1 MSEEIE
7 NTEGE
12 NINTEGLHNVISLS
26 GLYENW
32 FLDYASYV
40 ILDRAVPH
48 IHDGLKPVQ
57 RRILHSLK
65 EMDDGR
71 FNKAANVI
79 GNTMKYHPH
88 GDASIGD
95 AMVQI
100 GQKNLLIDTQGNWG
114 DPITGDSAAAPRYI
128 EARLS
133 KFAIEVVFN
142 PDTTEWQ
149 SSYDG
154 RNKEPVTLP
163 VKFPL
168 LLAQGADG
176 IAVGLATKIM
186 PHNFMELIDASIEV
200 LKGNRPDLL
209 PDFQMGG
216 MADFS
221 NYSEGMRGGKIR
233 VRAKIVER
241 DKKTLA
247 ITEIPY
253 TTTTGGLIDS
263 VIAANDKGK
272 IKIKK
277 IEDNTAKN
285 VEIIIHLA
293 PGISPD
299 VTIDALYAFT
309 DCEVSISP
317 NTCII
322 KGDKPYFMSVNDILI
337 ESTHHTKN
345 LLKLE
350 LEIKL
355 AELKEK
361 IFFSSLLKIFIQE
374 GMYKN
379 HEYESSGNFETVV
392 EVLNKLFEPFFPQ
405 FYREIL
411 PEDYKKL
418 IDKPMSSITRFDLKK
433 SDEQLLALE
442 SDIKEVNKYLK
453 HLTDYAIAWFEKLRA
468 KYGSG
473 RERKTEIRAF
483 DKVEASKVAL
493 ANVKLYMNRED
504 GFIGTGLRKDE
515 FVCDCSDLDEVI
527 VFREDGKFNVSKVAE
542 KTFVGK
548 GILHAQ
554 VFKKSDERTVYNLI
568 YKDGENGT
576 SYIKRFSVLGVTRDK
591 EYDLTK
597 GAKGSKVLYF
607 TPNPNGEAEVVNIQL
622 KPHSK
627 LKKLQFDIDFADHVI
642 KGRSSMGNIVTKY
655 PVKKVL
661 LKSKGISTLSGRK
674 IWFDEILKRLNVDG
688 RGKYL
693 GEFDGDDR
701 ILTVNQQG
709 IYELSSFDLS
719 NHFDDHL
726 LLIEK
731 YNPEKIFALIYL
743 EGKSGSHYLKRFIF
757 ENTSIGKKSSVIS
770 EESGS
775 KLVFISGHSNPKIK
789 LEVIK
794 GKTKI
799 PEVSEIDLT
808 ETIEVKGMKAMG
820 NRLSPH
826 EVINIEILH
835 SPVSEKEDEI
845 VAEVSELSSS
855 AEENSELNQAT
866 LASVSARD
874 IEAPEVDED
883 SSEVSDDLTETP
895 EADDSEDDFEPKAEI
910 IPEVQIESS
919 KEPERTTQIEDLEV
933 ENATEPEMIP
943 EVQIESSKEPAR
955 PEKAKKSAENSEPAA
970 EIVPEVQTESTKEP
984 EKLVKNIDFEITNLD
999 DLDIDDKGQL
1009 GLF

>member
-7 NTEGE
+7 NTENE
-12 NINTEGLHNVISLS
+12 DIKEEALHNVTSLS

-133 KFAIEVVFN
+133 KFANEVVFN

-186 PHNFMELIDASIEV
+186 PHNFVELIDASIEV
-200 LKGNRPDLL
+200 LRGNRPDLL

-221 NYSEGMRGGKIR
+221 NYNEGMRGGKIR

-263 VIAANDKGK
+263 VISANDKGK

-337 ESTHHTKN
+337 ESTHHTKG
-345 LLKLE
+345 LLKQE

-374 GMYKN
+374 GMYK
-379 HEYESSGNFETVV
+379 HPDYESSGNFETVI

-433 SDEQLLALE
+433 SDEQLKTLE
-442 SDIKEVNKYLK
+442 SDIREVNKHLK
-453 HLTDYAIAWFEKLRA
+453 HLTDYAIAWFEKLKS
-468 KYGSG
+468 KYGQG

-483 DKVEASKVAL
+483 DRVEASKVAL

-554 VFKKSDERTVYNLI
+554 IFKKNDERTVYNMI
-568 YKDGENGT
+568 YRDGESGT

-597 GAKGSKVLYF
+597 GSKGSKVLYF
-607 TPNPNGEAEVVNIQL
+607 TANPNGEAEIVNVQL

-627 LKKLQFDIDFADHVI
+627 LKKLQFDLDFADLVI

-661 LKSKGISTLSGRK
+661 LKSKGVSTLSGRK
-674 IWFDEILKRLNVDG
+674 IWFDDVLKRLNVDG

-701 ILTVNQQG
+701 ILIVNPQG
-709 IYELSSFDLS
+709 IYELSSFDLT
-719 NHFDDHL
+719 NHFDDKL

-731 YNPEKIFALIYL
+731 YNPEKVFTVVYI
-743 EGKSGSHYLKRFIF
+743 EGKSGSHYLKRFLF
-757 ENTSIGKKSSVIS
+757 ENVSIGKKNSVIS

-775 KLVFISGHSNPKIK
+775 KLILLSGHSKPKVK
-789 LEVIK
+789 LQVLK
-794 GKTKI
+794 GKTKT
-799 PEVSEIDLT
+799 EEETEIDLS
-808 ETIEVKGMKAMG
+808 EAIEVKGMKAMG

-826 EVINIEILH
+826 EVKGLELIHSAIEEEDDEILAGDTEIEETNENIRELH
-835 SPVSEKEDEI
+835 KVTPLSGLASEADEEK
-845 VAEVSELSSS
+845 AEVQET
-855 AEENSELNQAT
+855 ENA
-866 LASVSARD
+866 D
-874 IEAPEVDED
+874 IESDE
-883 SSEVSDDLTETP
+883 EP
-895 EADDSEDDFEPKAEI
+895 EAIDTSEPDSEDAEEESAPEI
-910 IPEVQIESS
+910 IPEVQLESS
-919 KEPERTTQIEDLEV
+919 KEPETG
-933 ENATEPEMIP
+933 P
-943 EVQIESSKEPAR
+943 
-955 PEKAKKSAENSEPAA
+955 AKK
-970 EIVPEVQTESTKEP
+970 
-984 EKLVKNIDFEITNLD
+984 IDFEITNPD

>member
-1 MSEEIE
+1 MTEELE
-7 NTEGE
+7 NTGSKNNREGE
-12 NINTEGLHNVISLS
+12 DESLHNVISLS

-133 KFAIEVVFN
+133 KFANEVVFN

-186 PHNFMELIDASIEV
+186 PHNFIELIDASIEV
-200 LKGNRPDLL
+200 LKGNRPELL

-233 VRAKIVER
+233 VRAKIIER
-241 DKKTLA
+241 DKKILA

-263 VIAANDKGK
+263 VISANDKGK

-322 KGDKPYFMSVNDILI
+322 KGNKPYFMSVNDILI
-337 ESTHHTKN
+337 ESTHYTKN
-345 LLKLE
+345 LLKQE

-361 IFFSSLLKIFIQE
+361 IFFSTLLKIFINE

-379 HEYESSGNFETVV
+379 PEYESSGNFETVV
-392 EVLNKLFEPFFPQ
+392 EVLNKLYIPFFSQ
-405 FYREIL
+405 FYRVIL

-433 SDEQLLALE
+433 SDEQMKALE
-442 SDIKEVNKYLK
+442 EDIKEVNKYLK
-453 HLTDYAIAWFEKLRA
+453 HLTDYAIAWFEKLKN
-468 KYGSG
+468 KYGQG

-483 DKVEASKVAL
+483 DRVEASKVAL

-554 VFKKSDERTVYNLI
+554 VFIKSDERTVYNMI
-568 YKDGENGT
+568 YRDGDSGT
-576 SYIKRFSVLGVTRDK
+576 SYVKRFSVLGVTREK

-597 GAKGSKVLYF
+597 GNKGSKVLYF
-607 TPNPNGEAEVVNIQL
+607 TANPNGEAEIVNVQL

-627 LKKLQFDIDFADHVI
+627 IKKLQFDLDFAEQVI

-655 PVKKVL
+655 PPKKVV
-661 LKSKGISTLSGRK
+661 LKSKGVSTLSGRK
-674 IWFDEILKRLNVDG
+674 IWYDEVLKRLNVDS

-701 ILTVNQQG
+701 ILTVNHQG

-719 NHFDDHL
+719 NHFDDRL

-731 YNPEKIFALIYL
+731 FRPEKVFTVVYL
-743 EGKSGSHYLKRFIF
+743 EGKSGSHYLKRFVF
-757 ENTSIGKKSSVIS
+757 ENTSVNKKTSVVN
-770 EESGS
+770 EDSGS
-775 KLVFISGHSNPKIK
+775 RMLLITGDPKPKIK
-789 LEVIK
+789 LEVLK
-794 GKTKI
+794 GKTKT
-799 PEVSEIDLT
+799 SEISELDLS
-808 ETIEVKGMKAMG
+808 EIIDVKGMKAMG

-826 EVINIEILH
+826 EVKEFGLLASELEGAGEIILDEPVFAEPEVPGRH
-835 SPVSEKEDEI
+835 TATPVSSQARDI
-845 VAEVSELSSS
+845 DI
-855 AEENSELNQAT
+855 SELNN
-866 LASVSARD
+866 D
-874 IEAPEVDED
+874 PETNSKTDE
-883 SSEVSDDLTETP
+883 SE
-895 EADDSEDDFEPKAEI
+895 
-910 IPEVQIESS
+910 
-919 KEPERTTQIEDLEV
+919 
-933 ENATEPEMIP
+933 
-943 EVQIESSKEPAR
+943 
-955 PEKAKKSAENSEPAA
+955 
-970 EIVPEVQTESTKEP
+970 ESTKENIKGNVDLTDNSG
-984 EKLVKNIDFEITNLD
+984 ENKTEGAEVKNNTNATEEAKPAKKIDFEITNPD
-999 DLDIDDKGQL
+999 DVDIDDKGQL